1 MRHSDGAAALAL
13 RLRHSESRDDHG
25 RAADAGEFQVAEQF
39 GSTDVGRPF
48 SREVMQP
55 WRPS

>member
-13 RLRHSESRDDHG
+13 RLRQSESRDDQG
-25 RAADAGEFQVAEQF
+25 RAAGAGFQVAEQF